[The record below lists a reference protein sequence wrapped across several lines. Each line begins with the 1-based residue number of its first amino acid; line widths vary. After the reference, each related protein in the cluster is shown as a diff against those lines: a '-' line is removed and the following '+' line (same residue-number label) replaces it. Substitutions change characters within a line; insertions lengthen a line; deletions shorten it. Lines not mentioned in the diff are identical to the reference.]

1 MRKICLGMVGLTL
14 CTLSVMAQSRK
25 VTGRVVSKED
35 GEPIIGAS
43 IIAKGTSIGTVT
55 DFDGNFT
62 LEVAEGATLEIS
74 YLGYATQTITA
85 GVNMNVL
92 LAEDSEL
99 LEEVVVAV
107 LRCEHGIFWRQF
119 LACLEISVN
128 LVVQAAFEFC
138 AHACQFLGVE
148 RDVLEACGVG

>member
-62 LEVAEGATLEIS
+62 LDVPNEAGTLVIS
-74 YLGYATQTITA
+74 YIGMATQN
-85 GVNMNVL
+85 VKVQPLMNISMESDTQDL
-92 LAEDSEL
+92 D
-99 LEEVVVAV
+99 EVVVTGYGV
-107 LRCEHGIFWRQF
+107 TKRQPSP
-119 LACLEISVN
+119 A
-128 LVVQAAFEFC
+128 
-138 AHACQFLGVE
+138 
-148 RDVLEACGVG
+148 RPR

>member
-62 LEVAEGATLEIS
+62 LDVPNEAGTLVIS
-74 YLGYATQTITA
+74 YIGMATQNVKVQPLLNISMEPNTKSKDSVPTTEKTTLSLSKLMLCWKIMRPST
-85 GVNMNVL
+85 NLPTLTLKRNVL
-92 LAEDSEL
+92 
-99 LEEVVVAV
+99 
-107 LRCEHGIFWRQF
+107 RQ
-119 LACLEISVN
+119 
-128 LVVQAAFEFC
+128 
-138 AHACQFLGVE
+138 
-148 RDVLEACGVG
+148 R